1 MLESEIR
8 QTIADSLNLTALS
21 EEDLLEVITE
31 LEDNILRRVHLNI
44 ATELTAKQ
52 NAKLSELITNGQD
65 DEVKQFLVE
74 NVPDLSSRIYQVARQ
89 TIKEFQNLKEGLR

>member
-21 EEDLLEVITE
+21 EEDLMEVITE